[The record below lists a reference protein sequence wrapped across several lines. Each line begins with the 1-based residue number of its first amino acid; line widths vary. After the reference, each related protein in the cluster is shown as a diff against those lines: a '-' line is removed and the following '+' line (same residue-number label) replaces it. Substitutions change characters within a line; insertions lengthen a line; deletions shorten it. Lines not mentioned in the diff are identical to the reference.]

1 MKQLTVLRVLLLAE
15 LNFKIN
21 FKIVFYSQAV
31 VYLCLL
37 FILQREAGIYHNC
50 EDASTSDSHR

>member
-21 FKIVFYSQAV
+21 FKKLLFSGGCIFMFV
-31 VYLCLL
+31 VYFAERSWHISQL
-37 FILQREAGIYHNC
+37 
-50 EDASTSDSHR
+50 